1 MGNRKE
7 KAVSVKEKEKERK
20 RREREEVKEAIRFY
34 ELFSNGL
41 LKIGGS
47 YAKVVNLRERKDRYI
62 ADVILGN
69 DMEGWMERYYDCEY
83 PKELINEILGKKKE
97 KQDR

>member
-1 MGNRKE
+1 MRNKRE
-7 KAVSVKEKEKERK
+7 KAVGVREKEKERK

-62 ADVILGN
+62 ADIIIGN
-69 DMEGWMERYYDCEY
+69 YMEGWFERYYNCEY
-83 PKELINEILGKKKE
+83 PKELIDEILGKKKE
-97 KQDR
+97 KWAN